1 MKSQNPAKIFIYTAL
16 PCEAKPLVAHFGLK
30 KDTTVQAFAV
40 YINAG
45 ICLTVTGLGKS
56 AMAAG
61 VAYTQ
66 ALFASAE
73 QSVML
78 NIGIAGHKDHALGTL
93 FLADKIIDRD
103 SGRNHYPPLLF
114 KPPCASTGLQTAS
127 TPQLDYDQP
136 HLYDMEASAFYE
148 TASRF
153 SSGELIQCL
162 KVISD
167 NQGSPATNLQPKQVF
182 DFIAAHIPGIES
194 VMAEL
199 SALAAM
205 ISSPEPELYRSLT
218 ESYRFSA
225 NEQRQLKNQLS
236 RWRVLTDGQPL
247 QFEGAAFTRGKDVLR
262 WLELEINKT
271 DFCL

>member
-1 MKSQNPAKIFIYTAL
+1 MNPQNPSQIFIYTAL

-30 KDTTVQAFAV
+30 KDTAVQAFAV
-40 YINAG
+40 YANDG

-66 ALFASAE
+66 ALFASAA
-73 QSVML
+73 QPVML
-78 NIGIAGHKDHALGTL
+78 NIGIAGHKEYALGTL

-114 KPPCASTGLQTAS
+114 KSPCATAGLQTAS
-127 TPQLDYDQP
+127 TPQLAYDQP
-136 HLYDMEASAFYE
+136 YLYDMEASAFYE

-153 SSGELIQCL
+153 CSGELIQCL

-167 NQGSPATNLQPKQVF
+167 NQGSPATNLQPKQVSE
-182 DFIAAHIPGIES
+182 FIAAHIPGIES
-194 VMAEL
+194 VMREL
-199 SALAAM
+199 SALAAV
-205 ISSPEPELYRSLT
+205 ITAPEPELFKPLT
-218 ESYRFSA
+218 KSYRFSA

-247 QFEGAAFTRGKDVLR
+247 KLEGMAFNRGKDVLR

-271 DFCL
+271 DFRL

>member
-1 MKSQNPAKIFIYTAL
+1 MKPQNPAKIFIYTAL

-40 YINAG
+40 YSNARV
-45 ICLTVTGLGKS
+45 CLTVTGLGKS

-61 VAYTQ
+61 VAYSQ

-73 QSVML
+73 HSVML
-78 NIGIAGHKDHALGTL
+78 NIGIAGHKEYALGTL

-114 KPPCASTGLQTAS
+114 KPPCATNGLQTAS

-167 NQGSPATNLQPKQVF
+167 NQGAPATNLQPKLVSEL
-182 DFIAAHIPGIES
+182 IAAHIPGIES
-194 VMAEL
+194 VMKDL
-199 SALAAM
+199 SALAAV

-225 NEQRQLKNQLS
+225 NEQWQLKNQLS
-236 RWRVLTDGQPL
+236 RWCVLTDGQPL
-247 QFEGAAFTRGKDVLR
+247 KLEGVAFTRGKDVLR

-271 DFCL
+271 DFRL